1 MFLGRKGGVMQAE
14 TDPRPGPQ
22 GGFGEA
28 IAQAAILVVED
39 EPGMRNFIERI
50 LAPKCRAVHLAA
62 NAAEASALIARTD
75 FDLVIL
81 DNLMEGQ
88 RGVDWLSEQR
98 RLGFF
103 PPAILM
109 TAYADMETAIQAL
122 QAGASD
128 FLLKPFRTN
137 QLLNGIT
144 RCLEGE
150 RLRRENLV
158 LRQELR
164 NSVDQDRLRSELVG
178 GSPAIEAV
186 RQVIAR
192 VAATP
197 SSVLITGASGTGKE
211 VAARMIHA
219 LSDRAGRA
227 FVPVN
232 CAAIPQDMLETE
244 LFGHV
249 RGAFPG
255 AEQNREGLFMS
266 ARGGTLFLD
275 EIAELS
281 VGLQAKLLRAI
292 EDRRVRPLGSERE
305 TPVDVRLIFAANAD
319 LDKAVAEGR
328 LRADLLYRIN
338 VLHIAMPTLVERGPD
353 LFDLVHLFMDILSRQ
368 LGMRPVPI
376 TAEVRA
382 NLATYDWP
390 GNVRE
395 LRNAVERAL
404 ILGHFP
410 PLTAPLGR
418 RDGQTLAEIERRA
431 IMGTLAALD
440 GDREAAAARL
450 GISRKTIDR
459 RLADWNG

>member
-1 MFLGRKGGVMQAE
+1 MMGTQN
-14 TDPRPGPQ
+14 DPRQEAHAAQ
-22 GGFGEA
+22 GGA
-28 IAQAAILVVED
+28 LAQATILVVED
-39 EPGMRNFIERI
+39 EPGMRNFLERI
-50 LAPKCRAVHLAA
+50 LSSKCRAIRLAA
-62 NAAEASALIARTD
+62 NTAEATALVARTD

-88 RGVDWLSEQR
+88 RGVDWLREQR
-98 RLGFF
+98 PLGFF

-109 TAYADMETAIQAL
+109 TAHADLDTAIQAL

-137 QLLNGIT
+137 QLLNTIA

-150 RLRRENLV
+150 RLRRENLI
-158 LRQELR
+158 LQQELR
-164 NSVDQDRLRSELVG
+164 NNIDLGRLRSELIG
-178 GSPAIEAV
+178 TSPAIERV

-192 VAATP
+192 VAPTP

-219 LSDRAGRA
+219 LSDRARMP
-227 FVPVN
+227 FVAVN
-232 CAAIPQDMLETE
+232 CAAIPRDMLEDE

-249 RGAFPG
+249 RGAFP
-255 AEQNREGLFMS
+255 AADRNREGLFSS

-275 EIAELS
+275 EIAELP
-281 VGLQAKLLRAI
+281 VALQAKLLRAI
-292 EDRRVRPLGSERE
+292 DDRRIRPLGSERE
-305 TPVDVRLIFAANAD
+305 TAVDLRLIFAANAD
-319 LDKAVAEGR
+319 LDRAVAEGR

-338 VLHIAMPTLVERGPD
+338 VLHIHMPTLAERAGD
-353 LFDLVHLFMDILSRQ
+353 MFDLAELFMDTLSRT
-368 LGMRPVPI
+368 LAAPKVPI
-376 TAEVRA
+376 TPEVRA
-382 NLATYDWP
+382 GMATYDWP

-404 ILGHFP
+404 ILGRFT
-410 PLTAPLGR
+410 PLVASPGR

-431 IMGTLAALD
+431 ILGTVAAFD
-440 GDREAAAARL
+440 GDREAAAAQL

>member
-1 MFLGRKGGVMQAE
+1 MQAE
-14 TDPRPGPQ
+14 TDPRPDTQ
-22 GGFGEA
+22 GAFGAA

-39 EPGMRNFIERI
+39 EPGMRNFLERI
-50 LAPKCRAVHLAA
+50 LAPKCRAIRLAA
-62 NAAEASALIARTD
+62 NTAEASALIAETD

-109 TAYADMETAIQAL
+109 TAFADMETAIQAL

-137 QLLNGIT
+137 QLLNSIT

-164 NSVDQDRLRSELVG
+164 NSLDQDRLRSELIG
-178 GSPAIEAV
+178 SSPAIEAV

-219 LSDRAGRA
+219 LSDRADHA

-244 LFGHV
+244 LFGHI

-255 AEQNREGLFMS
+255 AQQNREGLFMS

-292 EDRRVRPLGSERE
+292 EDRRIRPLGSERE
-305 TPVDVRLIFAANAD
+305 TPVDVRLIFAANTD

-353 LFDLVHLFMDILSRQ
+353 LFDLVHLFMAILSRQ

-404 ILGHFP
+404 ILGRFP
-410 PLTAPLGR
+410 PLAAPLGR